1 MSDEE
6 LPVETPVTQS
16 ENAQSAPTEQ
26 PPVQT
31 PPMQTPPV
39 QTPPVQTPPVQTPWW
54 VSDSQTTSK
63 TLTPVIPVKRVAQVT
78 WYMALAMSL
87 IAGLVGA
94 LVGKVAFDNSP
105 HLVTSNKVIDRAPN
119 SISGI
124 AAKVSPSVVEID
136 STTSTGTDTG
146 TGFFIE
152 SNGYIMTNNHVI
164 EAAVLDKSKITVKLS
179 NNREYTATVV
189 GRDTS
194 YDLAILKID
203 VTGAPALVLGNS
215 DNVQV
220 GDPVIAI
227 GSPLGLQGTVTS
239 GIISAKNRPVTTS
252 SDNTAGESAFIDA
265 LQTDAAINPGNS
277 GGPLV
282 DATGAV
288 IGVNSAIASLG
299 NSISGQPGSIGLGFA
314 IPINQAKK
322 QADQL
327 IKTGT
332 SHYPIVGM
340 SLDSN
345 FAGPGAKIANIS
357 TAILAGGPAEKAGL
371 KAGDIILAIDGQNI
385 ETANDLIVAIR
396 AHSIGDSVTL
406 KYQRGSVTKS
416 VQLTLVASK

>member
-1 MSDEE
+1 MS
-6 LPVETPVTQS
+6 T
-16 ENAQSAPTEQ
+16 NFNNG
-26 PPVQT
+26 
-31 PPMQTPPV
+31 
-39 QTPPVQTPPVQTPWW
+39 PWW
-54 VSDSQTTSK
+54 EPPSK
-63 TLTPVIPVKRVAQVT
+63 SGLGRNITVKN
-78 WYMALAMSL
+78 ALL
-87 IAGLVGA
+87 IAIVVGIVAGTIGASSTGSLFGHSVRLVRSTSAIERPAGS
-94 LVGKVAFDNSP
+94 VAE
-105 HLVTSNKVIDRAPN
+105 
-119 SISGI
+119 I
-124 AAKVSPSVVEID
+124 AQRVLPSVVSIDAQSKDGGATGSGFVID
-136 STTSTGTDTG
+136 SS
-146 TGFFIE
+146 
-152 SNGYIMTNNHVI
+152 GYILTNNHVI
-164 EAAVLDKSKITVKLS
+164 AASVTSGGSITVQLNDGTSYPAK
-179 NNREYTATVV
+179 VV
-189 GRDTS
+189 GRDS
-194 YDLAILKID
+194 AYDLAVLKI
-203 VTGAPALVLGNS
+203 TGATLKALQFGDS
-215 DNVQV
+215 DKVAV
-220 GDPVIAI
+220 GDSVIAI
-227 GSPLGLQGTVTS
+227 GSPLGLSGTVTL
-239 GIISAKNRPVTTS
+239 GIISAKNRAV
-252 SDNTAGESAFIDA
+252 TAGESNTDNSFINA

-299 NSISGQPGSIGLGFA
+299 NSVSGQPGSIGLGFA

>member
-16 ENAQSAPTEQ
+16 ENVQSAPTEQ
-26 PPVQT
+26 PPAQT
-31 PPMQTPPV
+31 PPM
-39 QTPPVQTPPVQTPWW
+39 QTPPVQTPWW

-385 ETANDLIVAIR
+385 ETAKDFIVAIR

>member
-16 ENAQSAPTEQ
+16 ENVQSAPTEQ
-26 PPVQT
+26 PPAQT
-31 PPMQTPPV
+31 PPM
-39 QTPPVQTPPVQTPWW
+39 QTPPVQTPWW

-63 TLTPVIPVKRVAQVT
+63 TLTPVIPLKRVAQVT

>member
-39 QTPPVQTPPVQTPWW
+39 QTPWW

-63 TLTPVIPVKRVAQVT
+63 TLTPVIPLKRVAQVT

-322 QADQL
+322 QANQL

>member
-1 MSDEE
+1 
-6 LPVETPVTQS
+6 
-16 ENAQSAPTEQ
+16 
-26 PPVQT
+26 
-31 PPMQTPPV
+31 
-39 QTPPVQTPPVQTPWW
+39 
-54 VSDSQTTSK
+54 
-63 TLTPVIPVKRVAQVT
+63 
-78 WYMALAMSL
+78 MALAMSL
-87 IAGLVGA
+87 IAGVVGA
-94 LVGKVAFDNSP
+94 AIGKVAFDNSP
-105 HLVTSNKVIDRAPN
+105 HLVTSNKVIERAPN
-119 SISGI
+119 SIAGI

-136 STTSTGTDTG
+136 STTNSGTDTG

-164 EAAVLDKSKITVKLS
+164 EAAVLDSSKITVKLA
-179 NNREYTATVV
+179 NNKEYTATVV

-252 SDNTAGESAFIDA
+252 SDNTAGESAFINA

-299 NSISGQPGSIGLGFA
+299 NTISGQPGSIGLGFA

-345 FAGPGAKIANIS
+345 YAGPGAKIANIS

-371 KAGDIILAIDGQNI
+371 KAGDIILAIDGTDI
-385 ETANDLIVAIR
+385 GTANDLIVTIR
-396 AHSIGDSVTL
+396 AHSIGDTVTL